1 MNALH
6 LKRKYG
12 WVFIAPLGALRLYN
26 IWQDEASLRE
36 HEEVTKV
43 KNIDRIELGCHIIET
58 WYFSPFPKEFFPEG
72 PIPLLYFCE
81 FTLKFF
87 RRKSELVRH
96 AQKNLARSPP
106 GNEIYRDRAAGIS
119 MFEVDGAKEKM
130 WCQNLCFVAKLFLD
144 HKTLYYDVDPFLF
157 YVMCEFD
164 SFGFHVAGF
173 FSKEK
178 YSDMGYNLACILTL
192 PPFQRKGYGKFLIHF
207 SYALSK
213 KEGMVGS
220 PEKPLSDLGLLS
232 YRSYWKYELLTLIS
246 EHPRRSLTVLDLVK
260 MTSVKAD
267 DIVATL
273 QHLGLTKCSG
283 GNEVLDAGT
292 SQLPTL
298 YPRVCP

>member
-1 MNALH
+1 
-6 LKRKYG
+6 
-12 WVFIAPLGALRLYN
+12 
-26 IWQDEASLRE
+26 
-36 HEEVTKV
+36 
-43 KNIDRIELGCHIIET
+43 
-58 WYFSPFPKEFFPEG
+58 
-72 PIPLLYFCE
+72 
-81 FTLKFF
+81 
-87 RRKSELVRH
+87 
-96 AQKNLARSPP
+96 
-106 GNEIYRDRAAGIS
+106 
-119 MFEVDGAKEKM
+119 
-130 WCQNLCFVAKLFLD
+130 
-144 HKTLYYDVDPFLF
+144 
-157 YVMCEFD
+157 
-164 SFGFHVAGF
+164 
-173 FSKEK
+173 
-178 YSDMGYNLACILTL
+178 MGYNLACILTL

-292 SQLPTL
+292 SQLPTQ
-298 YPRVCP
+298 YPRLCP